1 MYKNKKLGLCK
12 GRHNIEG
19 VTEYVFP
26 QEVNPLDLNKLAEM
40 VHEALADCTK
50 LDLYVTGLTVALVE
64 VINYATKNNIALTL
78 WHYNRDTGE
87 YYSQSVAT
95 DYWQADLKEGGYI

>member
-1 MYKNKKLGLCK
+1 MKKRLGLCR
-12 GRHNIEG
+12 GRHKIEG

-78 WHYNRDTGE
+78 WHYNRDTGN

>member
-1 MYKNKKLGLCK
+1 MYKKLGFVK
-12 GRHNIEG
+12 GRHKKG
-19 VTEYVFP
+19 VTEYMFSLKR
-26 QEVNPLDLNKLAEM
+26 VNPLDLNKLAEM

-64 VINYATKNNIALTL
+64 VINYATKNNVPLTL